1 LIFFPRVVAG
11 GFGEIVGLDRLRV
24 DNQCAWLR
32 VSAFLHPNFAPQSIM
47 EALPDSF
54 CFPSPEQAVNR
65 LPVGEIMGQVAPLT
79 SGAKT
84 VEYGIDHL
92 ALGIHGGS
100 SPLGCP
106 QLL

>member
-24 DNQCAWLR
+24 DNQSAWLWIA
-32 VSAFLHPNFAPQSIM
+32 AFLHPNLAPQSIM

-54 CFPSPEQAVNR
+54 RFPSPEQAVNR
-65 LPVGEIMGQVAPLT
+65 LPIGEIVGQIAPLT

-84 VEYGIDHL
+84 VKDGVYHL
-92 ALGIHGGS
+92 AFGMHGGS
-100 SPLGCP
+100 SPLGCAK
-106 QLL
+106 LL